1 MGIGQQQLTG
11 KIATRDLML
20 RSSTLKQ
27 GSLSD
32 KIDCAEVSSF
42 IYDVI
47 AENQKDNA
55 RKLLSLALK
64 VRKFSLNANL
74 GGFVNALCKYI
85 TGELIDNFIEQLIEK
100 YTTEEQRKA
109 FIQEVCEIVLDPF
122 PRLRVAEKFS
132 QILDKEYV
140 TEEYSNTSLHLAAE
154 QGDLNAVKYFVE
166 KGGDISAQNEMGY
179 TPLHL
184 AAKNGN
190 LDMVKY
196 LIENG
201 ANPKAIDND
210 GKTPLDWAAQDCRLD
225 IVEHLTE
232 EGQQVTT
239 EGQQITGKIPLDEG
253 SGHVDIVGYSTEE
266 GQQVTER
273 TRVTCEHDNT
283 SLHSA
288 AKYGELDRVKCLRA
302 CS

>member
-47 AENQKDNA
+47 AENQKDDA

-74 GGFVNALCKYI
+74 GGFVNALRKYI

-100 YTTEEQRKA
+100 YTNEEQRKA
-109 FIQEVCEIVLDPF
+109 FIQEVCEIVLDHF
-122 PRLRVAEKFS
+122 PGLRVAEKFS
-132 QILDKEYV
+132 QILNKEYV

-154 QGDLNAVKYFVE
+154 QGNLNAVKYFVE
-166 KGGDISAQNEMGY
+166 KGDDISAKTNGDD
-179 TPLHL
+179 TPLYKAAFVVEMQL
-184 AAKNGN
+184 ARDKGFEKHAQAYAGKVYSRQSGRYTN
-190 LDMVKY
+190 LKKVFFIAISNCI
-196 LIENG
+196 LF
-201 ANPKAIDND
+201 PK
-210 GKTPLDWAAQDCRLD
+210 
-225 IVEHLTE
+225 
-232 EGQQVTT
+232 
-239 EGQQITGKIPLDEG
+239 
-253 SGHVDIVGYSTEE
+253 
-266 GQQVTER
+266 
-273 TRVTCEHDNT
+273 
-283 SLHSA
+283 SLS
-288 AKYGELDRVKCLRA
+288 
-302 CS
+302 